1 VTEPGGKEAAV
12 DAWDKRVIIEAWFR
26 RKSTLIHPYAL
37 VGLFLLVALVFG
49 IAPVLL
55 AWLLSPKKLNP
66 RKLQSYESGNS
77 TFGETWI
84 EFKPQYYLFGL
95 AFLIFEVEAA
105 FLLPWALAYNQLPL
119 YAVVEAVLFLALL
132 GTGLVY
138 VWRKGWLEW
147 M

>member
-1 VTEPGGKEAAV
+1 M
-12 DAWDKRVIIEAWFR
+12 
-26 RKSTLIHPYAL
+26 IHPYAL

-49 IAPVLL
+49 MAPVAL
-55 AWLLSPKKLNP
+55 AWLMSPKKSNP
-66 RKLQSYESGNS
+66 RKSQIYESGNP

-95 AFLIFEVEAA
+95 AFVAFDVEAV
-105 FLLPWALAYNQLPL
+105 FLLPWALAYDQLTL
-119 YAVVEAVLFLALL
+119 YAIFETILFLLLL

-138 VWRKGWLEW
+138 VWLKGWLEW

>member
-1 VTEPGGKEAAV
+1 
-12 DAWDKRVIIEAWFR
+12 
-26 RKSTLIHPYAL
+26 LIHPYAV

-66 RKLQSYESGNS
+66 RKLQSYESGNA

-132 GTGLVY
+132 GSGLVY